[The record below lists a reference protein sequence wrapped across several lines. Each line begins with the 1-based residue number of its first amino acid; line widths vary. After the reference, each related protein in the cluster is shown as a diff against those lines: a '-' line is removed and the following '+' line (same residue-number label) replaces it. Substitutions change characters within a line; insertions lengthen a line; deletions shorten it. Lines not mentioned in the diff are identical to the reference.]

1 MKLLLL
7 QHETIS
13 FPSDIHYLRISSR
26 GHSQQHCSITGHP
39 IYLIGFSPTADAMD
53 ENVNANPT
61 SVNDLSFLADTI
73 IRKLNCNNLKRN
85 KFVEGSVTSM
95 LQCIASDWGMH

>member
-1 MKLLLL
+1 
-7 QHETIS
+7 
-13 FPSDIHYLRISSR
+13 
-26 GHSQQHCSITGHP
+26 
-39 IYLIGFSPTADAMD
+39 MD